1 MLELRQTLCYFLWEE
16 MKVFQ
21 QKEKRQISFALLC
34 FQVQIPVSRNKIIQV
49 ELEDKGDASYLKK
62 VGKLLWEF
70 KLAPGQ
76 SNKLNFKYSVKYPKD
91 EKISGA
97 KQHMNFKYYPSL
109 R

>member
-1 MLELRQTLCYFLWEE
+1 
-16 MKVFQ
+16 
-21 QKEKRQISFALLC
+21 
-34 FQVQIPVSRNKIIQV
+34 
-49 ELEDKGDASYLKK
+49 LKK

-97 KQHMNFKYYPSL
+97 K
-109 R
+109 